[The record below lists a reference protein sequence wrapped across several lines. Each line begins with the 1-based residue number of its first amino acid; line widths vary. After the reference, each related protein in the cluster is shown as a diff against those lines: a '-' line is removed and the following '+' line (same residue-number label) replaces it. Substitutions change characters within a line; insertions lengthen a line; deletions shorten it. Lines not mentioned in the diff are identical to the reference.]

1 MEACFAD
8 LEEVTA
14 RPMALGGTDRV
25 STVSDYLDLGA
36 EPLSE
41 IDIDRMYEKA
51 S

>member
-14 RPMALGGTDRV
+14 RPMALSGSDRV
-25 STVSDYLDLGA
+25 STKDYLDFGE

-41 IDIDRMYEKA
+41 IDIDRMYERA